1 MTLITINPPQKTVNF
16 GNGEVAGGVDMT
28 TVDPPTEVIL
38 FNTETQ
44 SGFVQF
50 FSESS
55 DYPTRPPET
64 ISSLDPWE
72 SQLKEAEEIVYCR
85 NNPKTFYGTAT
96 PVGSPIVVT
105 AKGWPQP
112 ANSTE
117 VAPLAR
123 PSENTT
129 LYWDGTKFVWSPF
142 PINLDLISAQNYIT
156 GLINEKAYTLLQP
169 SDWYVV
175 RQSETGKAIPE
186 ERSTWRA
193 AVRAIA
199 SEKRTTIASQE
210 SVESLR
216 IYCQSENFQTW

>member
-1 MTLITINPPQKTVNF
+1 MTLITLDPQQKTVNF
-16 GNGEVAGGVDMT
+16 GNGEVASGVDMT
-28 TVDPPTEVIL
+28 TVDPSTEIIL

-50 FSESS
+50 FSKGANH
-55 DYPTRPPET
+55 PTRPPET
-64 ISSLDPWE
+64 ISNLDPWK
-72 SQLKEAEEIVYCR
+72 SQLKEAEKIVYCR
-85 NNPKTFYGTAT
+85 NNSKTFYSTTT

-112 ANSTE
+112 PNSTK
-117 VAPLAR
+117 VVPPAQ
-123 PSENTT
+123 PSLNTSI
-129 LYWDGTKFVWSPF
+129 YWNGTEFVWSAF
-142 PINLDLISAQNYIT
+142 PINLDLVGAQNYIT
-156 GLINEKAYTLLQP
+156 GLINDKAHTLLQP

-186 ERSTWRA
+186 EWSTWRA

-216 IYCQSENFQTW
+216 TYCQSESFQTW